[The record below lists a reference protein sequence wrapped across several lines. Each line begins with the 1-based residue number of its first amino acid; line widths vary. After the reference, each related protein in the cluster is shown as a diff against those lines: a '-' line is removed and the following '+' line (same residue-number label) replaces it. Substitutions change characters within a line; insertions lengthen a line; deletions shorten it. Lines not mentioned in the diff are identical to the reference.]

1 MELINKQINIEK
13 LLDLLLKFKIAII
26 IISENMINIEKRIL

>member
-26 IISENMINIEKRIL
+26 IISEKYD